1 MPLDHHPVREHAR
14 VEVAADQPQ
23 HSTVRD
29 PFGQPSHQHVVVDP
43 VKELLQ
49 VDIHH
54 DAAAFLHVGL
64 CATHRVVRPPSGPEA
79 VARIREGRVE
89 QRLQDLQQGLLDEP
103 VEHGWDAELALAPAR
118 LRDRHPSHRLRLVA
132 PREEFLAKPRPV
144 HAQMIGQRF
153 DCHPVDAGTARIL
166 SNTLQCGQK
175 VPAFARLL
183 HQVAGSWALVS
194 VPSRGRFHTQ
204 ARPLRLH
211 RASRLCA
218 RTIVRRLWHGIP
230 EGRGRLALP
239 IVRPFAAG
247 AATMASADFSLRRP
261 CGPRHPFGRRARPPR
276 VRTSA
281 FAAPPPDLRR
291 RALVTRAS
299 RSLARSPC
307 PAPPHIRFLFV
318 GPQPRSTLP
327 SRRPRGPA
335 LCASLRSP

>member
-1 MPLDHHPVREHAR
+1 MPGLPAFCRTRFNAAKRFRRSHAFSIR
-14 VEVAADQPQ
+14 SLVPGRSFPFPAEGA
-23 HSTVRD
+23 STRKRD
-29 PFGQPSHQHVVVDP
+29 PCGF
-43 VKELLQ
+43 
-49 VDIHH
+49 
-54 DAAAFLHVGL
+54 
-64 CATHRVVRPPSGPEA
+64 T
-79 VARIREGRVE
+79 
-89 QRLQDLQQGLLDEP
+89 
-103 VEHGWDAELALAPAR
+103 APA
-118 LRDRHPSHRLRLVA
+118 V
-132 PREEFLAKPRPV
+132 
-144 HAQMIGQRF
+144 
-153 DCHPVDAGTARIL
+153 
-166 SNTLQCGQK
+166 
-175 VPAFARLL
+175 
-183 HQVAGSWALVS
+183 
-194 VPSRGRFHTQ
+194 
-204 ARPLRLH
+204 
-211 RASRLCA
+211 CA

-307 PAPPHIRFLFV
+307 LAPPHIRFLFV